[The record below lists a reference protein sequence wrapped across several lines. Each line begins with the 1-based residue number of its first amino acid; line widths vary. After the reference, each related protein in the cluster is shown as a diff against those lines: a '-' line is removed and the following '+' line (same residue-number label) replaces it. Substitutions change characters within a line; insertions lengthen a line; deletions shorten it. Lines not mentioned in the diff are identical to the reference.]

1 MINRSIDMIFE
12 TSGQPAP
19 TEEEVQF
26 EAREIVQRSG
36 WGLPLIE
43 RLKKIA
49 DPYWREAIARNL
61 LELWRELVRDK
72 DEQTYYYDM
81 DGYMCYCWAD
91 AEYDF
96 GRIIRRCTAEQ
107 VEAEQAQPTVPDKD
121 DRTENERLRLEN
133 YQLKKILHTMANQDS
148 KHQTNIYNYGI
159 YNDIHDNPNATIYAA
174 PQDTAKADLMP
185 KEGDYSALV
194 KWLEIEKQNGNDY
207 LADAD
212 FNRSKMCRNLL
223 NIIGWEPN
231 QDSLRKAQNR

>member
-26 EAREIVQRSG
+26 EAQEIVQRSG

-107 VEAEQAQPTVPDKD
+107 VEAEQALPTPPLPKPVPLIAMPQK
-121 DRTENERLRLEN
+121 TP
-133 YQLKKILHTMANQDS
+133 QIVIQI
-148 KHQTNIYNYGI
+148 QTNNGPIITDSNV
-159 YNDIHDNPNATIYAA
+159 TIY
-174 PQDTAKADLMP
+174 
-185 KEGDYSALV
+185 
-194 KWLEIEKQNGNDY
+194 
-207 LADAD
+207 
-212 FNRSKMCRNLL
+212 
-223 NIIGWEPN
+223 
-231 QDSLRKAQNR
+231 

>member
-26 EAREIVQRSG
+26 EAQEIVQRSG

-96 GRIIRRCTAEQ
+96 ERIIRRCTAEQ
-107 VEAEQAQPTVPDKD
+107 VEAEQALPSTPAPVPVVAVAKPTPRIV
-121 DRTENERLRLEN
+121 NI
-133 YQLKKILHTMANQDS
+133 YQI
-148 KHQTNIYNYGI
+148 QTNNGPIITDSNV
-159 YNDIHDNPNATIYAA
+159 TIY
-174 PQDTAKADLMP
+174 
-185 KEGDYSALV
+185 
-194 KWLEIEKQNGNDY
+194 
-207 LADAD
+207 
-212 FNRSKMCRNLL
+212 
-223 NIIGWEPN
+223 
-231 QDSLRKAQNR
+231 